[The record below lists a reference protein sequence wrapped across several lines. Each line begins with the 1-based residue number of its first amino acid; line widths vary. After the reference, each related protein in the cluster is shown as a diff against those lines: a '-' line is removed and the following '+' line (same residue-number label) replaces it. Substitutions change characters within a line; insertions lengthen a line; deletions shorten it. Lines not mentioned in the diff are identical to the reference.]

1 MEVKSSVLYFMQV
14 VLKKKYQQHYS
25 KHFHFIQKEWICLKS
40 TCKYAGCSLNKFL
53 FIKIKMFTFSRLVW
67 SIVTCMNYN
76 QKKKKKKPHQLNL
89 QPKNVII
96 LRLSSKKSYLQ
107 HNKISS
113 KATVISDI
121 NIPIPQTFFHTVIH
135 SKICKSCGHPLLP
148 GQLHLFLKETLIIP
162 WQFWNP
168 FLFFCSARASLL
180 SDAPGAWSQ
189 GGRKGKVSLCLI
201 INPNIHTQA
210 PVHVKN
216 SAPTFQ

>member
-1 MEVKSSVLYFMQV
+1 MEVNSSVLFFMQI

-40 TCKYAGCSLNKFL
+40 TCKYAGWSLNKFL

-67 SIVTCMNYN
+67 SIVICMNYN
-76 QKKKKKKPHQLNL
+76 QNKKRNLINSISNL
-89 QPKNVII
+89 QFNNFTIVLK
-96 LRLSSKKSYLQ
+96 KKSYLQ

-135 SKICKSCGHPLLP
+135 SKICRICGHPLLP
-148 GQLHLFLKETLIIP
+148 GQLHLFLKETLTIP

-168 FLFFCSARASLL
+168 VLFFSSARANLL
-180 SDAPGAWSQ
+180 SDGPGAWSQ
-189 GGRKGKVSLCLI
+189 GGGRGRCPCAWL
-201 INPNIHTQA
+201 
-210 PVHVKN
+210 
-216 SAPTFQ
+216 